1 MNKIAS
7 FILLCNTLKT
17 FAIGRNY
24 EDAWYDESYDERHTT
39 LEKSESTIRNEMI
52 IISLF
57 LFFILW
63 LLFPFAERVLQILKE
78 LNDSY
83 HFQTNE
89 DTTNEEHQN
98 GINGLS
104 NEINELKQHLTDNIM
119 LNRHRFQDYK
129 EMNAMHQ
136 KEINII
142 YRRISK
148 LEEKF
153 TVMIATISGIYSK
166 LEDVEKTISKSKD
179 DTKSEVEYSY
189 SGYGE
194 FGDTIVVDGVEYNY
208 DAKTKMV
215 IDPNDFTQI
224 GVWDVE
230 EHEIVFEDDETKEK
244 HKLYRDEYFEVVS

>member
-1 MNKIAS
+1 MNKITS
-7 FILLCNTLKT
+7 FILLCNILKT
-17 FAIGRNY
+17 VAIGRNY
-24 EDAWYDESYDERHTT
+24 EDAWYDESYDERHAT

-83 HFQTNE
+83 HFQTDE

-98 GINGLS
+98 KINGLS

-142 YRRISK
+142 YRRVSK

-153 TVMIATISGIYSK
+153 TVMVATISGIYSK
-166 LEDVEKTISKSKD
+166 LEDLEKTISKSED
-179 DTKSEVEYSY
+179 DTKSEDEHSHP
-189 SGYGE
+189 GYGG

-208 DAKTKMV
+208 DAGTKMI
-215 IDPNDFTQI
+215 IDSRTWCHM

-230 EHEIVFEDDETKEK
+230 EQEIVFEDDEAEEK
-244 HKLYRDEYFEVVS
+244 HNLYRDEYFEVVS

>member
-1 MNKIAS
+1 MNKIAT
-7 FILLCNTLKT
+7 FIILCNILKT
-17 FAIGRNY
+17 VALGRKY

-39 LEKSESTIRNEMI
+39 LEKSESTLRNEMI

-63 LLFPFAERVLQILKE
+63 LLFPFAERVLKILKE

-83 HFQTNE
+83 HFQTDE
-89 DTTNEEHQN
+89 LTTNEE
-98 GINGLS
+98 LK
-104 NEINELKQHLTDNIM
+104 NEINELKQHLVDNIM

-189 SGYGE
+189 SGYGG
-194 FGDTIVVDGVEYNY
+194 FGDTIVFEGVEYNY
-208 DAKTKMV
+208 DAETKMV

-230 EHEIVFEDDETKEK
+230 EQEISFVDDEAEEK

>member
-7 FILLCNTLKT
+7 FIFLCNILKT
-17 FAIGRNY
+17 VAIGRNY

-98 GINGLS
+98 EINGLS

-142 YRRISK
+142 YRRVSK

-153 TVMIATISGIYSK
+153 NVMIATISGIYSK
-166 LEDVEKTISKSKD
+166 LEDVEKAISKSKD

-189 SGYGE
+189 SGYGG

>member
-7 FILLCNTLKT
+7 FILLCNILKT
-17 FAIGRNY
+17 VAIGRNY
-24 EDAWYDESYDERHTT
+24 EDAWYDESYAT

-83 HFQTNE
+83 HFTTDESNTNDE
-89 DTTNEEHQN
+89 LQ
-98 GINGLS
+98 
-104 NEINELKQHLTDNIM
+104 NEINGLKQHLTDNIM

-136 KEINII
+136 KELNIVLK
-142 YRRISK
+142 RVSK

-166 LEDVEKTISKSKD
+166 LEDVEKTISKSED
-179 DTKSEVEYSY
+179 DTKSEDEYSH
-189 SGYGE
+189 SGYGG
-194 FGDTIVVDGVEYNY
+194 FGDTIVFEGVEYNY
-208 DAKTKMV
+208 DAGTKMI
-215 IDPNDFTQI
+215 IDPRDFTQI
-224 GVWDVE
+224 GLWDVE
-230 EHEIVFEDDETKEK
+230 EQEIVFEDEEAEEK